1 MSQTLFLR
9 HRPLRSLRVF
19 PCVLPVIAV
28 GTLTA
33 CGGLASSAPQGEPV
47 KVALGAAS
55 GTRTVQAG
63 DKIRV
68 TAQGG
73 VLTEVTVT
81 DPRGQR
87 LPGGLGSGGT
97 EWTALTKTAPGT
109 KYSVLA
115 RTRNPQGDVGATKES
130 LTIAKPNRL
139 RELALATG
147 TPADAVD
154 ADRPVTVT
162 FGFPVTHRAAVERRL
177 SILTGRGTNG
187 SWAWSKDRNGKD
199 RADWLPA
206 RHREPGTGVALR
218 AELNPADS
226 GGVPHGAKDYD
237 LNFTIG
243 RSCTDSAAGRVCGK
257 VQVSDAPE
265 VATSSV
271 RGKDDRTMG
280 IGDWHAG

>member
-1 MSQTLFLR
+1 MSQTLSPR
-9 HRPLRSLRVF
+9 HRPSRSLRVF

-55 GTRTVQAG
+55 GERTVQAG
-63 DKIRV
+63 DKIKV

-81 DPRGQR
+81 DPRGHK
-87 LPGGLGSGGT
+87 LPGGLGGGGR
-97 EWTALTKTAPGT
+97 EWTARTKTAPGT

-115 RTRNPQGDVGATKES
+115 RTRNPQGDVGTTKES
-130 LTIAKPNRL
+130 LTTAKPNRL
-139 RELALATG
+139 RELALAAG
-147 TPADAVD
+147 SPGGAVD

-162 FGFPVTHRAAVERRL
+162 FGFPVTHREAVERRL
-177 SILTGRGTNG
+177 RALTGRGATG
-187 SWAWSKDRNGKD
+187 SWVWSKDRGGKD

-206 RHREPGTGVALR
+206 RHREPGTGVTLR

-226 GGVPHGAKDYD
+226 GGVPHVASDYD

-257 VQVSDAPE
+257 VQVGDPPE
-265 VATSSV
+265 VAASSV
-271 RGKDDRTMG
+271 RGKDDRTTG

>member
-1 MSQTLFLR
+1 MSQTPSPC
-9 HRPLRSLRVF
+9 HRPSRSLRVVR
-19 PCVLPVIAV
+19 CVLPVIAV
-28 GTLTA
+28 GALTA

-81 DPRGQR
+81 DPRGHK
-87 LPGGLGSGGT
+87 LPGGLASGGT
-97 EWTALTKTAPGT
+97 QWTALTKTAPGT
-109 KYSVLA
+109 KYSVVA

-130 LTIAKPNRL
+130 LTTAKPNRL
-139 RELALATG
+139 HELALATG
-147 TPADAVD
+147 TPGGTVG

-162 FGFPVTHRAAVERRL
+162 FGFPVTHREAVEHRL
-177 SILTGRGTNG
+177 NILTGRGTTG
-187 SWAWSKDRNGKD
+187 SWTWSKDRGGKD

-206 RHREPGTGVALR
+206 RRQEPGTGITLR
-218 AELNPADS
+218 AELDPADS
-226 GGVPHGAKDYD
+226 GGVPHLATDYD

-243 RSCTDSAAGRVCGK
+243 RSCTDSAAGRDCGK
-257 VQVSDAPE
+257 VQVGAPTE
-265 VATSSV
+265 VAASSV
-271 RGKDDRTMG
+271 RGKDDRTTG
-280 IGDWHAG
+280 IGD

>member
-1 MSQTLFLR
+1 MSQTLFPR
-9 HRPLRSLRVF
+9 HRPFRSLRVF

-28 GTLTA
+28 GALTA
-33 CGGLASSAPQGEPV
+33 CGGLASPAPQGEPV

-63 DKIRV
+63 DKIKV

-81 DPRGQR
+81 DPRGHK

-97 EWTALTKTAPGT
+97 EWTAQTKTTPGT

-115 RTRNPQGDVGATKES
+115 RTRNPQGHVGATKES

-147 TPADAVD
+147 TPVGAVD
-154 ADRPVTVT
+154 VDRPLTVT
-162 FGFPVTHRAAVERRL
+162 FGFPVTHREAVERRL
-177 SILTGRGTNG
+177 SILTGRGTTG
-187 SWAWSKDRNGKD
+187 AWAWSKDRGGKD

-206 RHREPGTGVALR
+206 RHREPGAGVALR

-226 GGVPHGAKDYD
+226 GGVPHVAKDYD

-280 IGDWHAG
+280 IGDWHAD

>member
-1 MSQTLFLR
+1 MSQTPSPR
-9 HRPLRSLRVF
+9 HRPFRSLCVF
-19 PCVLPVIAV
+19 PCVLLVIAV

-55 GTRTVQAG
+55 GTRSVQAG
-63 DKIRV
+63 DKIKV

-81 DPRGQR
+81 DPRGHK

-130 LTIAKPNRL
+130 LTIAKPNQL

-147 TPADAVD
+147 TPVGAVD
-154 ADRPVTVT
+154 VDRPLTVT
-162 FGFPVTHRAAVERRL
+162 FGFPVTHRAAVEHRL
-177 SILTGRGTNG
+177 SILTGRGTTG
-187 SWAWSKDRNGKD
+187 SWPG
-199 RADWLPA
+199 A
-206 RHREPGTGVALR
+206 RTAAARTGRTGCRRGTGSR
-218 AELNPADS
+218 APGSLC
-226 GGVPHGAKDYD
+226 
-237 LNFTIG
+237 G
-243 RSCTDSAAGRVCGK
+243 RSSTLRTPAA
-257 VQVSDAPE
+257 SP
-265 VATSSV
+265 TSP
-271 RGKDDRTMG
+271 RTMT
-280 IGDWHAG
+280 